1 MQIEQEEEESAIDA
15 KRRKR
20 LGECLPSN
28 SSVQQLPCGGIYDSC
43 ISCRAAAFA
52 FSVPSSVT
60 CRMGRTDSNRPAMH
74 QMKIE

>member
-1 MQIEQEEEESAIDA
+1 VQIEQEEEESAIDA

-20 LGECLPSN
+20 LGECLHSN

-52 FSVPSSVT
+52 FSVPSHLLLAGWAAQT
-60 CRMGRTDSNRPAMH
+60 A
-74 QMKIE
+74 IELPCIR